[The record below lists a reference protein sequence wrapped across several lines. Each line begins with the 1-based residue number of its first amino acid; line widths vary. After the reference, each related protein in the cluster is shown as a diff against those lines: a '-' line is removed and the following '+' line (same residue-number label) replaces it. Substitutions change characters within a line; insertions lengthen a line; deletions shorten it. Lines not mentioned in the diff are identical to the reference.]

1 MSRVVKLTETE
12 TRRMAAGGWERGDG
26 ELVLMALETQFGKI
40 KKFWRWME
48 VTVTQHYGYIDT
60 QWH

>member
-26 ELVLMALETQFGKI
+26 ELVLMGLETQFGKI

>member
-1 MSRVVKLTETE
+1 MVKLTETE
-12 TRRMAAGGWERGDG
+12 TRRMAAGGCERGDW
-26 ELVLMALETQFGKI
+26 ELVLMGLESQTGKI

-48 VTVTQHYGYIDT
+48 VMVTQHYGYIDT